1 MTARGRGWQRMMVR
15 QSRFIAIA
23 LIASFGLAPAAA
35 AGMQA
40 APADDRPHL
49 GFSIAAARPGNIVN
63 GPLLQRARAALAA
76 ANRGDAAFARLLTPN
91 AVLELVS
98 SPDGTPQRAP
108 FTAATIRAASESCL
122 GPYPFTEGRGWVQL
136 SWVCRVDGVGPLARL
151 LTFRESPEL
160 SLTIWFEGDLIK
172 KIEAMEPLWIPGAPR
187 VAMEA
192 YAAMQGRR

>member
-1 MTARGRGWQRMMVR
+1 MTARGQGWHQMMIR
-15 QSRFIAIA
+15 QSRFVAIG
-23 LIASFGLAPAAA
+23 LIASIAFATAAT

-40 APADDRPHL
+40 APADGLPHL
-49 GFSIAAARPGNIVN
+49 GFSIAAARPGNIVD
-63 GPLLQRARAALAA
+63 GHLFQRARAALAA
-76 ANRGDAAFARLLTPN
+76 ANRGDAAFARLLAPN
-91 AVLELVS
+91 PALELVS
-98 SPDGTPQRAP
+98 SAGGRPQRAP

-192 YAAMQGRR
+192 YAAMRRR